1 MLGICMCF
9 LFGCTGRSRSTHYF
23 SVAGDDPIL
32 YDISGYD
39 IVYEHGEDASESDYP
54 ADN

>member
-23 SVAGDDPIL
+23 SVSGEDNIL
-32 YDISGYD
+32 YDLSGFD
-39 IVYEHGEDASESDYP
+39 FIYEPVDDASGLDFLED
-54 ADN
+54 

>member
-23 SVAGDDPIL
+23 SVSGEDDIL
-32 YDISGYD
+32 YDLYGYD
-39 IVYEHGEDASESDYP
+39 IIYEPVDDARGPDFPAED
-54 ADN
+54 